1 MTTRDPYET
10 VEALRNLVAD
20 PEGLQRRVQ
29 GLVSDV
35 QGETFT
41 GTALDGGVTATV
53 NGLGALQSIEISTV
67 AKRATDNLTLGDAV
81 TEAVAAAEHNARAT
95 LVSRVVG
102 DAMHQRFGVL
112 LDEARLRRFIPE

>member
-1 MTTRDPYET
+1 MTTRDPHEI
-10 VEALRNLVAD
+10 VEALRNLVDD

-29 GLVSDV
+29 GVVSDV

-41 GTALDGGVTATV
+41 GTALDGAVTATV
-53 NGLGALQSIEISTV
+53 SGLGALQSIEISTM
-67 AKRATDNLTLGDAV
+67 AKRTTDNLTLGDAV

-102 DAMHQRFGVL
+102 DAMRQRFGVL
-112 LDEARLRRFIPE
+112 LDESRLRRLIPE